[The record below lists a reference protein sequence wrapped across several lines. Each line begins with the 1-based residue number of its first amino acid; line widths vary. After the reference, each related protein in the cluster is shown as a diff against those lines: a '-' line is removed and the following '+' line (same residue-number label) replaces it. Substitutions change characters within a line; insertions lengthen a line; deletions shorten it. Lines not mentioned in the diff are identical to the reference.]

1 MVDYVAVLVEA
12 LEEDDRE
19 YLGWEYFV
27 QSERAMEALEALNK
41 TLSPVQKR
49 LFEKYEE
56 KHTAANDARETAL
69 ARRLFL
75 LAREIY
81 R

>member
-1 MVDYVAVLVEA
+1 MVDYIAVLVEA

-41 TLSPVQKR
+41 TLSSEQR
-49 LFEKYEE
+49 RQKYEE
-56 KHTAANDARETAL
+56 KHTAANDIRETAL
-69 ARRLFL
+69 ARRIFL